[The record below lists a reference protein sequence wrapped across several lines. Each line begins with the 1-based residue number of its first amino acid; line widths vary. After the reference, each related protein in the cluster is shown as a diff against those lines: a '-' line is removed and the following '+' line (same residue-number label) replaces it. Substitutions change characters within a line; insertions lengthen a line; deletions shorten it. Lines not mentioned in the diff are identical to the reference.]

1 MFFKLRKSIDVKI
14 WQLFEKVTG
23 NCTIFALQSNFVN
36 EMSKELAARLSGK
49 LSCSWLVMLV
59 TMAMPISSH
68 VKDKNSIFTAHNE
81 DMIF

>member
-1 MFFKLRKSIDVKI
+1 MKFLHKT
-14 WQLFEKVTG
+14 QLFWGGGER
-23 NCTIFALQSNFVN
+23 IFAPRSNFVN

-59 TMAMPISSH
+59 TMATPISSY
-68 VKDKNSIFTAHNE
+68 VKDKNSIFTARDE